1 MLYIIPTNTCFWIA
15 CPIKEIE
22 SYKKIYEIKNR
33 PLNKAIAIMV
43 DSFEY
48 FEKNTKLTKNQID
61 FLKNYKNPWTIL
73 IDKEKI
79 FDKNLLK
86 IIDNLP
92 NFKIYEK
99 IAFRVAHTFM
109 HRRLIQDKGL
119 LFLTSANKSGN
130 PEIFDTISIKK
141 EFEKDFKKSDI
152 KILAHWKYC
161 INSTKK
167 YSDIFEFIGDSI
179 ELKYLRK

>member
-1 MLYIIPTNTCFWIA
+1 MLYILPTNTCFWIA

-33 PLNKAIAIMV
+33 PLDKAIAIMV

-86 IIDNLP
+86 IINSLP
-92 NFKIYEK
+92 NSEIYEK

-119 LFLTSANKSGN
+119 LFLTSANHTGKW
-130 PEIFDTISIKK
+130 EIFSTKDIKKSFWKLIKK
-141 EFEKDFKKSDI
+141 EELRLF
-152 KILAHWKYC
+152 AHPEYC
-161 INSTKK
+161 IKTEKK
-167 YSDIFEFIGDSI
+167 YSDIFEFESKSKKVI
-179 ELKYLRK
+179 YFRK